1 MHPSPRRLLGA
12 LALVALGF
20 LLGGLFRPA
29 APPLP
34 AALVEAG
41 PVRANGSAS
50 VTCLTVGGDGRHMAV
65 VAHGGG
71 TLSPVYPL
79 AAGMHATFASLRK
92 GALLLNVAT
101 VHIYDVRELAPEFE
115 LTCVAVAGGYNAA
128 WAATRPAAEWR
139 RQLAQMHRSE
149 L

>member
-50 VTCLTVGGDGRHMAV
+50 VTCLTVGDGRHMAV
-65 VAHGGG
+65 VAH
-71 TLSPVYPL
+71 
-79 AAGMHATFASLRK
+79 AAGRSSRRCTRSPPA
-92 GALLLNVAT
+92 
-101 VHIYDVRELAPEFE
+101 
-115 LTCVAVAGGYNAA
+115 C
-128 WAATRPAAEWR
+128 TRPSPF
-139 RQLAQMHRSE
+139 LFP
-149 L
+149 

>member
-1 MHPSPRRLLGA
+1 MHPSLRRLLGA
-12 LALVALGF
+12 LALLALGF
-20 LLGGLFRPA
+20 LLGGRFRPA

-34 AALVEAG
+34 AAFAEAG

-50 VTCLTVGGDGRHMAV
+50 VTCLTVGDARHMAM
-65 VAHGGG
+65 VAHRGG

-79 AAGMHATFASLRK
+79 TAGMHAIFSHARK

-101 VHIYDVRELAPEFE
+101 VTVYDVRELDPEFE
-115 LTCVAVAGGYNAA
+115 LTCLAVAGGYNAA
-128 WAATRPAAEWR
+128 SAAARPAAEWR

>member
-34 AALVEAG
+34 AAFVEAG

-50 VTCLTVGGDGRHMAV
+50 VTCLTVGDARHMAV

-79 AAGMHATFASLRK
+79 SAGMHASFSSARK

-101 VHIYDVRELAPEFE
+101 VHIYDARELAPAFE

-128 WAATRPAAEWR
+128 WAATRPAVEWR